1 MTDIQEVLGSIPRAP
16 TKKKV
21 MKEYKIWKFN
31 KSGYLQTVTV
41 SLEEEYPC
49 KQKRCGYS
57 CLGDKT
63 KHVCFVKVNLA
74 FEERASLKCTASRNK
89 EHKNF
94 IHIRLLYRI
103 FIDG

>member
-1 MTDIQEVLGSIPRAP
+1 
-16 TKKKV
+16 
-21 MKEYKIWKFN
+21 MKEYKIWKFIPR
-31 KSGYLQTVTV
+31 KYLQTVTV

-63 KHVCFVKVNLA
+63 EHVCFIKVNLT
-74 FEERASLKCTASRNK
+74 FEERVNLECTASNNK

-94 IHIRLLYRI
+94 IHIRLLHRI
-103 FIDG
+103 FVNSK

>member
-1 MTDIQEVLGSIPRAP
+1 
-16 TKKKV
+16 
-21 MKEYKIWKFN
+21 MKEYKIWKFGP
-31 KSGYLQTVTV
+31 KRCLQTVTV

-63 KHVCFVKVNLA
+63 EHVCFVKANLD
-74 FEERASLKCTASRNK
+74 FEERASLNCTALMND

-94 IHIRLLYRI
+94 IHIKLLHRI
-103 FIDG
+103 FVNS

>member
-1 MTDIQEVLGSIPRAP
+1 
-16 TKKKV
+16 
-21 MKEYKIWKFN
+21 MKEYKIWKFIPG
-31 KSGYLQTVTV
+31 KYLQTVTV

-63 KHVCFVKVNLA
+63 D
-74 FEERASLKCTASRNK
+74 SRNK

-94 IHIRLLYRI
+94 IHIRLLHRI
-103 FIDG
+103 FIDE

>member
-1 MTDIQEVLGSIPRAP
+1 
-16 TKKKV
+16 

-31 KSGYLQTVTV
+31 KFGYLQTVTV

-63 KHVCFVKVNLA
+63 ELVCFVKVNLA
-74 FEERASLKCTASRNK
+74 FEKSANLKCTASGNK

-94 IHIRLLYRI
+94 IHIRLLHRI
-103 FIDG
+103 FVNSK

>member
-1 MTDIQEVLGSIPRAP
+1 MGAQLSWLEYLTDIQEVLGSIPRAP

-63 KHVCFVKVNLA
+63 KHVKILYILDFYIEFLQMDNYKKEYNPQ
-74 FEERASLKCTASRNK
+74 EEL
-89 EHKNF
+89 
-94 IHIRLLYRI
+94 II
-103 FIDG
+103 

>member
-1 MTDIQEVLGSIPRAP
+1 
-16 TKKKV
+16 

-31 KSGYLQTVTV
+31 TSKYLQTVTV
-41 SLEEEYPC
+41 SLKEEYPC

-63 KHVCFVKVNLA
+63 ERVCFIKVNLTS
-74 FEERASLKCTASRNK
+74 EERVNLKCTASNNK

-94 IHIRLLYRI
+94 IHIRLLHRI
-103 FIDG
+103 FVNSK